1 MHDLDRTLMEF
12 ESAADALESG
22 DYERDGAEGERAD
35 DEYDEAAEFGARA
48 DGGEGEYEASYDG
61 EYDGQQEDTES
72 ADDARTMELAAEL
85 LEARD
90 DQELEEFFG
99 KLLKRAARAAGQFA
113 KSSLGS
119 SVLPAL
125 MPVLKRVAKTAL
137 PALATGVGNFLMPG
151 VGGAIGERVAS
162 TAGQM
167 LGLELEGMSPQD
179 QEFEVAKRVVQ
190 LSDTAAREALAS
202 GTSGPPAVVAR
213 DAVLAA
219 ASRHAPGLLGGRV
232 GPRFYGR
239 RGHAH
244 RWRGGYAGRPQSGRW
259 VRRGSRIILLGL

>member
-12 ESAADALESG
+12 ETAADALESG
-22 DYERDGAEGERAD
+22 DYELDGVGAEGERAE
-35 DEYDEAAEFGARA
+35 EYDEAAEFGARA
-48 DGGEGEYEASYDG
+48 DGAEGEYEATYDS
-61 EYDGQQEDTES
+61 EYDGQQEDGEA

-90 DQELEEFFG
+90 DEELEEFFG
-99 KLLKRAARAAGQFA
+99 KLLKRAAKAAGRFA
-113 KSSLGS
+113 KSSLGGA
-119 SVLPAL
+119 VLPAL

-137 PALATGVGNFLMPG
+137 PAIGTGVGNFLMPG
-151 VGGAIGERVAS
+151 VGGALGARVAS

-190 LSDTAAREALAS
+190 LSNTAAQEALKGGA
-202 GTSGPPAVVAR
+202 GGPPAVVAR

-219 ASRHAPGLLGGRV
+219 ARRHAPGLVGRF
-232 GPRFYGR
+232 GYGR
-239 RGHAH
+239 
-244 RWRGGYAGRPQSGRW
+244 RWRGGTVGRAQSGRW